1 MQWRPFLHSDLGTT
15 DAVNTLTSGMRP
27 FLVLTALC
35 AALFLPGLSSVPPT
49 DRDEA
54 RFMQATK
61 QMLETGDVVNIRFQ
75 AEPRT
80 KKPVGIH
87 WLQYLSVKYVAQD
100 DLAAVWAY
108 RLPSTL
114 AAWLSVLCVF
124 VFGRA
129 LFSAR
134 TGLIAA
140 GLTACTFLMMT
151 EAHLAKTDAMLL
163 LTVIAAHMALFE
175 FYRAKPGLMPP
186 MKMALLFWCAIG
198 VGLLIKGPITLA
210 IVVATAF
217 ALSIA
222 DRNVTWLRG
231 LQPEIGIPLAI
242 AFILPWMLAS
252 IANGQGNV
260 IAASLAEDFLP
271 KLFAGSEGH
280 GALPGTHSLLSPAT
294 LWPASLLL
302 IPGLLLAW
310 KHRHETN
317 VRYCLAWGLS
327 TWVLFEIIPTK
338 LPHYVLPAVPALA
351 LVAADALSRANFEVP
366 RWSVALWSLVAAVLG
381 GGIFWATHMFD
392 GLMLPAIAL
401 SMTLFVSTVF
411 IWMRPNR
418 APLALPLIAVVSFG
432 LIVGTILP
440 GLNDLTLSSRIALL
454 TNQHTTAESPA
465 VALARYHEPSAVFL
479 LGTETWLTDERNAAA
494 HIAADPLALAVVADD
509 QLESVDEIL
518 ASTQATMIVIDKIDG
533 YNYSKGR
540 KESLS
545 LIRSKPRNQER

>member
-1 MQWRPFLHSDLGTT
+1 MQWRPFLHLDLGTT
-15 DAVNTLTSGMRP
+15 HVVNTLTSGIRP

-87 WLQYLSVKYVAQD
+87 WLQYLSVKYVAQR

-129 LFSAR
+129 LFSAH

-140 GLTACTFLMMT
+140 GLTACTFLMTT

-163 LTVIAAHMALFE
+163 LTVITAHMALFE
-175 FYRAKPGLMPP
+175 FYRAKPGIMPP
-186 MKMALLFWCAIG
+186 MKVALLFWCAIG

-217 ALSIA
+217 SLSVA
-222 DRNVTWLRG
+222 DKKIIWLRG

-252 IANGQGNV
+252 IANGQGGV
-260 IAASLAEDFLP
+260 ITTSLAEDFLP
-271 KLFAGSEGH
+271 KLFTGTEGH

-327 TWVLFEIIPTK
+327 TWALFEVIPTK

-351 LVAADALSRANFEVP
+351 LAAAEALSRANFEIP
-366 RWSVALWSLVAAVLG
+366 RWSVAVWSLVAAVLG
-381 GGIFWATHMFD
+381 GGILWATHIFD
-392 GLMLPAIAL
+392 GSTLPAIAL
-401 SMTLFVSTVF
+401 STALVISTIF
-411 IWMRPNR
+411 IWMRPSR
-418 APLALPLIAVVSFG
+418 TLLALPLTAVVSFG
-432 LIVGTILP
+432 LIVGIILP
-440 GLNDLTLSSRIALL
+440 GLNGLALSSRIARLVD
-454 TNQHTTAESPA
+454 QHTSVESPA
-465 VALARYHEPSAVFL
+465 VALTRYHEPSAVFM
-479 LGTETWLTDERNAAA
+479 LGTETWLTDGRNAAA
-494 HIAADPLALAVVADD
+494 HISADPLALAVVAAD
-509 QLESVDEIL
+509 QLESIDEIL

-540 KESLS
+540 RESLS
-545 LIRSKPRNQER
+545 LIRSEPRNQAK